1 MCDDETD
8 LDLSFAID
16 SDSVSLSPIGEYQ
29 VLDLEG
35 PVVIVGDAD
44 ASYRV
49 VPTGD
54 ESDESEALR
63 ELSVDE
69 IRAALNEL
77 SDEDDFQ
84 AIVDNCPTNTPLV
97 YDDLDYLT
105 RHLPTA
111 SLQKCQELSEN
122 TPFKKELL
130 LQVAYVERQN
140 SLVGHSDN
148 VLEYYLEQRDE
159 IVEKLRSSDEIDS
172 EIERSFFSY
181 LLLAS
186 ALIEELTT
194 ETVLNELFREEAR
207 LDSITEHVR
216 SMGHAKR
223 LQKLCDI
230 QILTGGDHGSLVDV
244 KDRRNNL
251 VHDAQKRAGLDELE
265 SRREVA
271 QILEKT
277 DRCASVLL
285 TISGKNIES
294 VIAKRGCE
302 PYIEHAQSE
311 AVSDTITTWEQEH
324 QEGLSR
330 LRDCERATLE
340 AIRWD
345 VKESNP
351 GNFDIESGFEFDG
364 FADEE
369 LNEILIDFVSDASE
383 AFLDRIDADANESN
397 LDRFDFALM
406 ILLCGEH
413 SYEDIARWLDT
424 DEKYVQRKE
433 NVIAWRASKFEKD
446 LVEEIPRPENPTWP
460 SEVEEDEWDMC

>member
-1 MCDDETD
+1 MGDDTD
-8 LDLSFAID
+8 LDVLFAID
-16 SDSVSLSPIGEYQ
+16 AETVSLSPIGEYQ

-35 PVVIVGDAD
+35 PVVSVGD

-49 VPTGD
+49 VPVGE
-54 ESDESEALR
+54 ESDPSEDVR

-69 IRAALNEL
+69 IRAALSEL
-77 SDEDDFQ
+77 ADNDDFQ
-84 AIVDNCPTNTPLV
+84 SIVDNCPTNTPLV
-97 YDDLDYLT
+97 YDDIDYLT
-105 RHLPTA
+105 RHLPA
-111 SLQKCQELSEN
+111 SSLQKCQNLSES
-122 TPFKKELL
+122 TPFDKELL

-140 SLVGHSDN
+140 SLIGHSDN
-148 VLEYYLEQRDE
+148 VLEYYLEQRAE
-159 IVEKLRSSDEIDS
+159 IAEKLRSADEIDS
-172 EIERSFFSY
+172 EVERSFFSY

-223 LQKLCDI
+223 LEKLCDI
-230 QILTGGDHGSLVDV
+230 QILTGGDHGSLVEV
-244 KDRRNNL
+244 KERRNNL

-294 VIAKRGCE
+294 VIAKRGCD

-311 AVSDTITTWEQEH
+311 AVADTLTTWEQENS
-324 QEGLSR
+324 ERLSR
-330 LRDCERATLE
+330 LHDCERAALE
-340 AIRWD
+340 EIRWD
-345 VKESNP
+345 TEESDPRN
-351 GNFDIESGFEFDG
+351 NITKGFTFDG
-364 FADEE
+364 FDDEE
-369 LNEILIDFVSDASE
+369 VYEILMEFVGDASK
-383 AFLDRIDADANESN
+383 AFLERIDADANESN

-406 ILLCGEH
+406 LLLCAGH

-446 LVEEIPRPENPTWP
+446 LVEEIPRPEDPTWP
-460 SEVEEDEWDMC
+460 SETESDGQNGC

>member
-1 MCDDETD
+1 VGDDTD

-16 SDSVSLSPIGEYQ
+16 AETVSLSPIGEYQ

-35 PVVIVGDAD
+35 PVVIVGDA
-44 ASYRV
+44 SYRV
-49 VPTGD
+49 VPVGE
-54 ESDESEALR
+54 ESDPSEDVR

-69 IRAALNEL
+69 IRAALSEL
-77 SDEDDFQ
+77 ADNDDFQ
-84 AIVDNCPTNTPLV
+84 SIVDNCPTNTPLV
-97 YDDLDYLT
+97 YDDIDYLT
-105 RHLPTA
+105 RHLPTT
-111 SLQKCQELSEN
+111 SLQKCQKLSES
-122 TPFKKELL
+122 TPFEKELL

-148 VLEYYLEQRDE
+148 VLEYYLEQRAE
-159 IVEKLRSSDEIDS
+159 IAEKLRSTDEIDS
-172 EIERSFFSY
+172 DVERSFFSY

-223 LQKLCDI
+223 LEKLCDI
-230 QILTGGDHGSLVDV
+230 QILTGGDHGSLVEV
-244 KDRRNNL
+244 KERRNNL

-271 QILEKT
+271 QILEQT

-311 AVSDTITTWEQEH
+311 AVADTITTWEQENP
-324 QEGLSR
+324 ERLSR
-330 LRDCERATLE
+330 LHDCERAALE
-340 AIRWD
+340 EIRWD
-345 VKESNP
+345 TEGGDP
-351 GNFDIESGFEFDG
+351 GNNITGGFTFDG
-364 FADEE
+364 FDDEE
-369 LNEILIDFVSDASE
+369 LYEILMEFVGDASQ

-397 LDRFDFALM
+397 LDRFDFAVM
-406 ILLCGEH
+406 VLLCAGH
-413 SYEDIARWLDT
+413 SYEEIARWLDT

-433 NVIAWRASKFEKD
+433 NVIAWRASQFEKD
-446 LVEEIPRPENPTWP
+446 LVEEIPRPEGPTWP
-460 SEVEEDEWDMC
+460 SDTESDDQDGC

>member
-1 MCDDETD
+1 MCDDTD
-8 LDLSFAID
+8 LDISFTID

-54 ESDESEALR
+54 ESEQSEDLR

-69 IRAALNEL
+69 IRTALNEL
-77 SDEDDFQ
+77 SDDDDFQ
-84 AIVDNCPTNTPLV
+84 SIIDNCPTNTPLV
-97 YDDLDYLT
+97 YDDIDYLT
-105 RHLPTA
+105 RHLPTT

-159 IVEKLRSSDEIDS
+159 IAEKLRSSDEIDN

-223 LQKLCDI
+223 LQTLCDI

-251 VHDAQKRAGLDELE
+251 VHDAQKRAGLNELE

-271 QILEKT
+271 EILEKT
-277 DRCASVLL
+277 DQCASVLL

-294 VIAKRGCE
+294 VIARRGCS
-302 PYIEHAQSE
+302 PYIDHAQSE
-311 AVSDTITTWEQEH
+311 AIADTIATWEREH
-324 QEGLSR
+324 EDHLK
-330 LRDCERATLE
+330 TLE
-340 AIRWD
+340 SCDRASLEELRWD
-345 VKESNP
+345 VEESSS
-351 GNFDIESGFEFDG
+351 GNYDVTDGFEFDG
-364 FADEE
+364 FDDEE
-369 LNEILIDFVSDASE
+369 LYGILMDFLEGAEE

-413 SYEDIARWLDT
+413 SYEEIARWLDT

-433 NVIAWRASKFEKD
+433 NVIAWRASKFEKE
-446 LVEEIPRPENPTWP
+446 LVEEIPRPEDPTWP
-460 SEVEEDEWDMC
+460 SKAAEDEEDTS

>member
-1 MCDDETD
+1 MGDDTD
-8 LDLSFAID
+8 FDLSFAID
-16 SDSVSLSPIGEYQ
+16 AETVSLSPIGEYQ

-35 PVVIVGDAD
+35 PVVIVGDA
-44 ASYRV
+44 SYRV
-49 VPTGD
+49 VPVGE
-54 ESDESEALR
+54 ESDASEDVR

-69 IRAALNEL
+69 IRAALSEL
-77 SDEDDFQ
+77 ADNDDFQ
-84 AIVDNCPTNTPLV
+84 SIVDNCPTNTPLV
-97 YDDLDYLT
+97 YDDIDYLT
-105 RHLPTA
+105 RHLPTT
-111 SLQKCQELSEN
+111 SLQKCQKLSES
-122 TPFKKELL
+122 TPFEKELL

-148 VLEYYLEQRDE
+148 VLEYYLEQRTE
-159 IVEKLRSSDEIDS
+159 IAEKLRSADEIDS
-172 EIERSFFSY
+172 DVERSFFSY

-223 LQKLCDI
+223 LEKLCDI
-230 QILTGGDHGSLVDV
+230 QILTGGDHGSLVEV
-244 KDRRNNL
+244 KGRRNNL

-271 QILEKT
+271 QILEQT

-311 AVSDTITTWEQEH
+311 AVADTITTWEQENP
-324 QEGLSR
+324 ERLSR
-330 LRDCERATLE
+330 LHDCERATIE
-340 AIRWD
+340 EIRWD
-345 VKESNP
+345 TEESDP
-351 GNFDIESGFEFDG
+351 GNNITEGFTFDG
-364 FADEE
+364 FDDEE
-369 LNEILIDFVSDASE
+369 LYEILMEFVGDASQ

-397 LDRFDFALM
+397 LDRFDFAVM
-406 ILLCGEH
+406 VLLCAGH
-413 SYEDIARWLDT
+413 SYEEIARWLDT

-433 NVIAWRASKFEKD
+433 NVIAWRASQFEKD
-446 LVEEIPRPENPTWP
+446 LVEEIPRPEGPTWP
-460 SEVEEDEWDMC
+460 SDTASDDQDRC

>member
-1 MCDDETD
+1 VGDDTD

-16 SDSVSLSPIGEYQ
+16 SETVSLSPIGEYQ

-35 PVVIVGDAD
+35 PVVIVGDA
-44 ASYRV
+44 SYRV
-49 VPTGD
+49 VPVG
-54 ESDESEALR
+54 EKSDLSEDVR

-77 SDEDDFQ
+77 ADNDDFQ
-84 AIVDNCPTNTPLV
+84 LIVDNCPTNTPLV
-97 YDDLDYLT
+97 YDDIDYLT
-105 RHLPTA
+105 RHLPTN
-111 SLQKCQELSEN
+111 SLQKCQELSES
-122 TPFKKELL
+122 TPLDKELL

-148 VLEYYLEQRDE
+148 VLEYYLEQRAE
-159 IVEKLRSSDEIDS
+159 IAEKLRSTDKIDS
-172 EIERSFFSY
+172 EVERSFFSY

-194 ETVLNELFREEAR
+194 EMVLNELFREEAR

-223 LQKLCDI
+223 LEKLCDI
-230 QILTGGDHGSLVDV
+230 QILTEGDHGSLVEV
-244 KDRRNNL
+244 KERRNNL

-285 TISGKNIES
+285 TISGKDIES

-311 AVSDTITTWEQEH
+311 AVVDTITTWEQEYP
-324 QEGLSR
+324 ERLSR
-330 LRDCERATLE
+330 LHDCERAALE
-340 AIRWD
+340 EIRWD
-345 VKESNP
+345 TEEGDP
-351 GNFDIESGFEFDG
+351 GNNITEGFTFDDFD
-364 FADEE
+364 DEE
-369 LNEILIDFVSDASE
+369 LYEILLEFVDDASK
-383 AFLDRIDADANESN
+383 AFLDRIVADANKSN
-397 LDRFDFALM
+397 LDRFDFAVM
-406 ILLCGEH
+406 VLLCAGH
-413 SYEDIARWLDT
+413 GYEDIARWLDT
-424 DEKYVQRKE
+424 DEKYVRRKE

-446 LVEEIPRPENPTWP
+446 LVEEIPRPEGSIWP
-460 SEVEEDEWDMC
+460 SETESDDQDGC

>member
-1 MCDDETD
+1 MCDDTD
-8 LDLSFAID
+8 FDISFTID
-16 SDSVSLSPIGEYQ
+16 PESVSLSPIGEYQ
-29 VLDLEG
+29 VLDIEG

-54 ESDESEALR
+54 ESEQSDDLR

-69 IRAALNEL
+69 IRTALNEL
-77 SDEDDFQ
+77 SDDDDFQ
-84 AIVDNCPTNTPLV
+84 SIVDNCPTNTPLV
-97 YDDLDYLT
+97 YDDIDYLT
-105 RHLPTA
+105 RHLPTT
-111 SLQKCQELSEN
+111 SLQKCQELSES
-122 TPFKKELL
+122 TPFNKELL

-159 IVEKLRSSDEIDS
+159 TAEKLRSTEEIDS

-230 QILTGGDHGSLVDV
+230 QILTGGDHGALVDV
-244 KDRRNNL
+244 KERRNNL

-271 QILEKT
+271 RILEKT

-294 VIAKRGCE
+294 VIAKRGCA
-302 PYIEHAQSE
+302 PYIDHAQSE
-311 AVSDTITTWEQEH
+311 AVADTIATWEQEH
-324 QEGLSR
+324 QERLSR
-330 LRDCERATLE
+330 LRNCDRATLE

-345 VKESNP
+345 VEESNP
-351 GNFDIESGFEFDG
+351 GNFDIKSGFEFDG

-369 LNEILIDFVSDASE
+369 LDEILTDFVGDASE
-383 AFLDRIDADANESN
+383 AFLDRINADANESN
-397 LDRFDFALM
+397 LDRFDFALL
-406 ILLCGEH
+406 ILLCGGH

-424 DEKYVQRKE
+424 DKKYVQRKE
-433 NVIAWRASKFEKD
+433 NVIAWRASKFEKE
-446 LVEEIPRPENPTWP
+446 LVAEIPPPDGPTWS
-460 SEVEEDEWDMC
+460 SEVETDEEDAC

>member
-1 MCDDETD
+1 MGDDTD

-16 SDSVSLSPIGEYQ
+16 AETVSLSPIGEYQ

-35 PVVIVGDAD
+35 PVVIVGDA
-44 ASYRV
+44 SYRV
-49 VPTGD
+49 VPVG
-54 ESDESEALR
+54 EKSDLSEDVR
-63 ELSVDE
+63 ELGVDE
-69 IRAALNEL
+69 IRAALSEL
-77 SDEDDFQ
+77 ADNDDFQ
-84 AIVDNCPTNTPLV
+84 SIVDNCPTNTPLV
-97 YDDLDYLT
+97 YDDIDYLT
-105 RHLPTA
+105 RHLPTN
-111 SLQKCQELSEN
+111 SLQKCQKLSES
-122 TPFKKELL
+122 TPFDKELL

-148 VLEYYLEQRDE
+148 VLEYYLEQRAE
-159 IVEKLRSSDEIDS
+159 IAEKLRSTDEIDS
-172 EIERSFFSY
+172 DVERSFFSY

-194 ETVLNELFREEAR
+194 ETVLNELFREESR

-223 LQKLCDI
+223 LEKLCDI
-230 QILTGGDHGSLVDV
+230 QILTGGDHGSLVEV
-244 KDRRNNL
+244 KERRNNL

-294 VIAKRGCE
+294 VIAKRGCD

-311 AVSDTITTWEQEH
+311 AVADTITTWEQEYP
-324 QEGLSR
+324 ERLSR
-330 LRDCERATLE
+330 LHDCERAALE
-340 AIRWD
+340 EIRWD
-345 VKESNP
+345 TEESDP
-351 GNFDIESGFEFDG
+351 GNNITEGFTFDG
-364 FADEE
+364 FDNEE
-369 LNEILIDFVSDASE
+369 LYEILMEFVGDASK

-397 LDRFDFALM
+397 LNRFDFALM
-406 ILLCGEH
+406 VLLCAGH
-413 SYEDIARWLDT
+413 SYEDIARWLET

-446 LVEEIPRPENPTWP
+446 LVEEIPRPEGPTWP
-460 SEVEEDEWDMC
+460 SDAETDDQDSC

>member
-1 MCDDETD
+1 VCDDTD
-8 LDLSFAID
+8 LEISFTID
-16 SDSVSLSPIGEYQ
+16 AASVSLSPIGEYR
-29 VLDLEG
+29 VVDIEG
-35 PVVIVGDAD
+35 PVVIVGDGG

-49 VPTGD
+49 VPTGED
-54 ESDESEALR
+54 SEQSEDLR

-69 IRAALNEL
+69 IRTALSEL
-77 SDEDDFQ
+77 SNDDDFQ
-84 AIVDNCPTNTPLV
+84 SIVDNCPTNTPLV
-97 YDDLDYLT
+97 YDDIDYLT
-105 RHLPTA
+105 RHLPTT
-111 SLQKCQELSEN
+111 SLQKCRELSES
-122 TPFKKELL
+122 TIFGKELL

-159 IVEKLRSSDEIDS
+159 IARKLRSSDEIDS

-194 ETVLNELFREEAR
+194 ETVLNELIREEAR
-207 LDSITEHVR
+207 LESITEHVR

-223 LQKLCDI
+223 LQKLCHM
-230 QILTGGDHGSLVDV
+230 QILTVGDHGSLVDV

-251 VHDAQKRAGLDELE
+251 VHDAQKRAGLGELE

-294 VIAKRGCE
+294 VIAKRGCA
-302 PYIEHAQSE
+302 PYIDKAQSE
-311 AVSDTITTWEQEH
+311 AIADTITTWEQEH
-324 QEGLSR
+324 QERLSK
-330 LRDCERATLE
+330 LRECERATLE
-340 AIRWD
+340 DIRWD
-345 VKESNP
+345 VMESNP
-351 GNFDIESGFEFDG
+351 GNFDIERGFDFSG

-369 LNEILIDFVSDASE
+369 LDGILMDFVGDASE

-406 ILLCGEH
+406 MLLCGGH
-413 SYEDIARWLDT
+413 SYEEIARWLDT

-433 NVIAWRASKFEKD
+433 NVIAWRASEFEKG
-446 LVEEIPRPENPTWP
+446 LVEEIPRPDDPTWP
-460 SEVEEDEWDMC
+460 SAVEENEENGC

>member
-1 MCDDETD
+1 MGDDTD

-16 SDSVSLSPIGEYQ
+16 AETVSLSPIGEYQ

-35 PVVIVGDAD
+35 PVVIVGN

-49 VPTGD
+49 VPVGE
-54 ESDESEALR
+54 ESDQSEDVR

-69 IRAALNEL
+69 IRAALSEL
-77 SDEDDFQ
+77 ADNDDFQ
-84 AIVDNCPTNTPLV
+84 SIVDNCPTNTPLV
-97 YDDLDYLT
+97 YDDIDYLT
-105 RHLPTA
+105 RHLPA
-111 SLQKCQELSEN
+111 SSLQKCQDLSES
-122 TPFKKELL
+122 TPFDKELL

-140 SLVGHSDN
+140 SLIGHSDN
-148 VLEYYLEQRDE
+148 VLEYYLEQRAE
-159 IVEKLRSSDEIDS
+159 IAEKLRSADEIDS
-172 EIERSFFSY
+172 EVERSFFSY

-223 LQKLCDI
+223 LEKLCDI
-230 QILTGGDHGSLVDV
+230 QILTGGDHGSLVEV
-244 KDRRNNL
+244 KERRNNL

-294 VIAKRGCE
+294 VIAKRGCD

-311 AVSDTITTWEQEH
+311 AVADTLTTWEQENP
-324 QEGLSR
+324 ERLSR
-330 LRDCERATLE
+330 LHDCERAALE
-340 AIRWD
+340 EIRWD
-345 VKESNP
+345 TEESDPRN
-351 GNFDIESGFEFDG
+351 NITKGFTFNGYD
-364 FADEE
+364 DEE
-369 LNEILIDFVSDASE
+369 VYEILMEFVGDASK

-406 ILLCGEH
+406 LLLCAGH

-446 LVEEIPRPENPTWP
+446 LVEEIPRPEGPTWP
-460 SEVEEDEWDMC
+460 SDTELDG

>member
-1 MCDDETD
+1 MGDDTD

-16 SDSVSLSPIGEYQ
+16 SETVSLSPIGEYQ

-35 PVVIVGDAD
+35 PVVIVGDA
-44 ASYRV
+44 SYRV
-49 VPTGD
+49 VPVG
-54 ESDESEALR
+54 EKSDLSEDVR

-77 SDEDDFQ
+77 ADNDDFQ
-84 AIVDNCPTNTPLV
+84 LIVDNCPTNTPLV
-97 YDDLDYLT
+97 YDDIDYLT
-105 RHLPTA
+105 RHLPTN
-111 SLQKCQELSEN
+111 SLQKCQELSES
-122 TPFKKELL
+122 TPLDKELL

-148 VLEYYLEQRDE
+148 VLEYYLEQRAE
-159 IVEKLRSSDEIDS
+159 IAEKLRSTDKIDS
-172 EIERSFFSY
+172 EVERSFFSY

-194 ETVLNELFREEAR
+194 EMVLNELFREEAR

-223 LQKLCDI
+223 LEKLCDI
-230 QILTGGDHGSLVDV
+230 QILTEGDHGSLVEV
-244 KDRRNNL
+244 KERRNNL

-285 TISGKNIES
+285 TISGKDIES

-311 AVSDTITTWEQEH
+311 AVVDTITTWEQEYP
-324 QEGLSR
+324 ERLSR
-330 LRDCERATLE
+330 LHDCERAALE
-340 AIRWD
+340 EIRWD
-345 VKESNP
+345 TEEGDP
-351 GNFDIESGFEFDG
+351 GNNITEGFTFDDFD
-364 FADEE
+364 DEE
-369 LNEILIDFVSDASE
+369 LYEILLEFVDDASK
-383 AFLDRIDADANESN
+383 AFLDRIVADANKSN
-397 LDRFDFALM
+397 LDRFDFAVM
-406 ILLCGEH
+406 VLLCAGH
-413 SYEDIARWLDT
+413 GYEDIARWLDT
-424 DEKYVQRKE
+424 DEKYVRRKE

-446 LVEEIPRPENPTWP
+446 LVEEIPRPEGSIWP
-460 SEVEEDEWDMC
+460 SETESDDQDGC

>member
-1 MCDDETD
+1 MCGDTD
-8 LDLSFAID
+8 LDISFTID
-16 SDSVSLSPIGEYQ
+16 SESVSLSPIGEYQ

-35 PVVIVGDAD
+35 PVVIVGDED

-54 ESDESEALR
+54 ESEQSEDLR
-63 ELSVDE
+63 ELSVNE
-69 IRAALNEL
+69 IRTALNEL
-77 SDEDDFQ
+77 SDDDDFQ
-84 AIVDNCPTNTPLV
+84 SIVDNCPTNTPLV
-97 YDDLDYLT
+97 YDDIDYLT
-105 RHLPTA
+105 RHLPSS
-111 SLQKCQELSEN
+111 SLQKCQELSES
-122 TPFKKELL
+122 TPFGEELL

-159 IVEKLRSSDEIDS
+159 IAEKLRSIDEIDR

-194 ETVLNELFREEAR
+194 EIVLNELFREEAR

-230 QILTGGDHGSLVDV
+230 QILTGGHHGSLVDV
-244 KDRRNNL
+244 KERRNNL

-265 SRREVA
+265 SRHELA
-271 QILEKT
+271 QVLERT

-294 VIAKRGCE
+294 VIARRACV

-311 AVSDTITTWEQEH
+311 AVADTITTWEQEN
-324 QEGLSR
+324 QERLSR
-330 LRDCERATLE
+330 LHDCERATLKT
-340 AIRWD
+340 IRWD
-345 VKESNP
+345 VEESNP
-351 GNFDIESGFEFDG
+351 GNFDINNGFDFDG
-364 FADEE
+364 FTDED
-369 LNEILIDFVSDASE
+369 LNEILMHFVGDASE

-397 LDRFDFALM
+397 LDRFDFALLV
-406 ILLCGEH
+406 LLSGGH
-413 SYEDIARWLDT
+413 SYEDIARWLNT

-433 NVIAWRASKFEKD
+433 NVIAWRASKFEKE
-446 LVEEIPRPENPTWP
+446 LVKDIPRPEEAVWP
-460 SEVEEDEWDMC
+460 NREATSGDS

>member
-1 MCDDETD
+1 MGDNTD

-16 SDSVSLSPIGEYQ
+16 AETVSLSPIGEYQ

-35 PVVIVGDAD
+35 PVVIVGDA
-44 ASYRV
+44 SYRV
-49 VPTGD
+49 VPVGE
-54 ESDESEALR
+54 ESDLSEDVR

-69 IRAALNEL
+69 IRAALSEL
-77 SDEDDFQ
+77 ADNDDFQ
-84 AIVDNCPTNTPLV
+84 SIVDNCPTNTPLV
-97 YDDLDYLT
+97 YDDIDYLT

-111 SLQKCQELSEN
+111 SLQKCGELSES
-122 TPFKKELL
+122 TPFEKELL

-148 VLEYYLEQRDE
+148 VLEYYLEQRAE
-159 IVEKLRSSDEIDS
+159 IAEKLRSTDEIDS
-172 EIERSFFSY
+172 DVERSFFSY

-194 ETVLNELFREEAR
+194 ETVLNELFREEGR

-223 LQKLCDI
+223 LEKLCDI
-230 QILTGGDHGSLVDV
+230 QILTEGDHGSLVEV
-244 KDRRNNL
+244 KKRRNNL

-294 VIAKRGCE
+294 VIAKRGCD

-311 AVSDTITTWEQEH
+311 AVADTITTWEQEYP
-324 QEGLSR
+324 ERLSR
-330 LRDCERATLE
+330 LHDCEQAALE
-340 AIRWD
+340 KIRWD
-345 VKESNP
+345 TEESDP
-351 GNFDIESGFEFDG
+351 GNNITEGFTFEGFDNEV
-364 FADEE
+364 
-369 LNEILIDFVSDASE
+369 LYEILMEFVGDASK

-397 LDRFDFALM
+397 LDRFDFAVM
-406 ILLCGEH
+406 VLLCAGH
-413 SYEDIARWLDT
+413 SYGDIARWLDT

-433 NVIAWRASKFEKD
+433 NVIAWRASKFEKG
-446 LVEEIPRPENPTWP
+446 LVEEIPRPEDPTWP
-460 SEVEEDEWDMC
+460 SDTESDD

>member
-1 MCDDETD
+1 MGDDTD

-16 SDSVSLSPIGEYQ
+16 SETVSLSPIGEYQ

-35 PVVIVGDAD
+35 PVVIVGDA
-44 ASYRV
+44 SYRV
-49 VPTGD
+49 VPVG
-54 ESDESEALR
+54 EKSDLSENVR

-69 IRAALNEL
+69 IRAALDEL
-77 SDEDDFQ
+77 ADNDDFQ
-84 AIVDNCPTNTPLV
+84 SIVDNCPTNTPLV
-97 YDDLDYLT
+97 YDDINYLT
-105 RHLPTA
+105 HHLPTN
-111 SLQKCQELSEN
+111 SLQKCQELSES
-122 TPFKKELL
+122 TPFDKELL

-148 VLEYYLEQRDE
+148 VLEYYLEQRAE
-159 IVEKLRSSDEIDS
+159 IAEKLRSTDKIDS
-172 EIERSFFSY
+172 EVERSFFSY

-194 ETVLNELFREEAR
+194 EMVLNELFREEAR

-223 LQKLCDI
+223 LEKLCDI
-230 QILTGGDHGSLVDV
+230 QILTEGDHGSLVEV
-244 KDRRNNL
+244 KERRNNL

-285 TISGKNIES
+285 TISGKDIES

-311 AVSDTITTWEQEH
+311 AVVDTITTWEQEYP
-324 QEGLSR
+324 ERLSR
-330 LRDCERATLE
+330 LHDCERAALE
-340 AIRWD
+340 EVRWD
-345 VKESNP
+345 TEEGDP
-351 GNFDIESGFEFDG
+351 GNNITEGFTFDDFD
-364 FADEE
+364 DEE
-369 LNEILIDFVSDASE
+369 LYEILLKFVDDASR
-383 AFLDRIDADANESN
+383 AFLDRIVADANKSN
-397 LDRFDFALM
+397 LDRFDFAVM
-406 ILLCGEH
+406 VLLCAGH
-413 SYEDIARWLDT
+413 GYEDIARWLDT
-424 DEKYVQRKE
+424 DEKYVRRKE

-446 LVEEIPRPENPTWP
+446 LVEEIPRPEGSIWP
-460 SEVEEDEWDMC
+460 SETESDD

>member
-1 MCDDETD
+1 M
-8 LDLSFAID
+8 
-16 SDSVSLSPIGEYQ
+16 SPIGEYQ

-54 ESDESEALR
+54 ESDESEDLR
-63 ELSVDE
+63 ALSVDE
-69 IRAALNEL
+69 IRAALSEL
-77 SDEDDFQ
+77 SDDDDFQ
-84 AIVDNCPTNTPLV
+84 SIVDNCPTNTPLV
-97 YDDLDYLT
+97 YDDIDYLT
-105 RHLPTA
+105 RHLPTT
-111 SLQKCQELSEN
+111 SLQQCKELSED

-159 IVEKLRSSDEIDS
+159 IAEKLRSADEIDS

-251 VHDAQKRAGLDELE
+251 VHDAQTRAGLNELE

-271 QILEKT
+271 DILEQT

-285 TISGKNIES
+285 AISGKNIES

-302 PYIEHAQSE
+302 PYIDHAQSE
-311 AVSDTITTWEQEH
+311 AIADTITTWEREQED
-324 QEGLSR
+324 QLNA
-330 LRDCERATLE
+330 LRSCDRANLE
-340 AIRWD
+340 DLRWD
-345 VKESNP
+345 VEESNP
-351 GNFDIESGFEFDG
+351 GNYDITDG
-364 FADEE
+364 FDFEGFDDQE
-369 LNEILIDFVSDASE
+369 LYNILMHFVEAAEE

-397 LDRFDFALM
+397 LDRFDFALLV
-406 ILLCGEH
+406 LLCGGH

-446 LVEEIPRPENPTWP
+446 LVEEIPRPENPIWP
-460 SEVEEDEWDMC
+460 SEVAEDEGDTC

>member
-1 MCDDETD
+1 MSDDTD
-8 LDLSFAID
+8 LDISFTID
-16 SDSVSLSPIGEYQ
+16 SESVSLSPIGEYQ
-29 VLDLEG
+29 VLDIEG
-35 PVVIVGDAD
+35 PVVIVGDED
-44 ASYRV
+44 AFNRV
-49 VPTGD
+49 VPAGD
-54 ESDESEALR
+54 ESEQSEDLR

-69 IRAALNEL
+69 IRTALNEL
-77 SDEDDFQ
+77 SDNDDFQ
-84 AIVDNCPTNTPLV
+84 LIVDNCPTNTPLV
-97 YDDLDYLT
+97 YDDIDYLT
-105 RHLPTA
+105 RHLPSA
-111 SLQKCQELSEN
+111 SLQKCQELSES
-122 TPFKKELL
+122 TLFEKELL

-159 IVEKLRSSDEIDS
+159 IAEKLRSTNEIDS

-194 ETVLNELFREEAR
+194 EIVLNELFREEAR

-230 QILTGGDHGSLVDV
+230 QILTGGHHGSLVEV
-244 KDRRNNL
+244 KERRNNL
-251 VHDAQKRAGLDELE
+251 VHDAQKRAGLDELD

-285 TISGKNIES
+285 TISGKNIEA
-294 VIAKRGCE
+294 VIAKRACE

-311 AVSDTITTWEQEH
+311 AVADTITTWEQED
-324 QEGLSR
+324 QERLSR
-330 LRDCERATLE
+330 LQDCGRATLE

-345 VKESNP
+345 VEESNP
-351 GNFDIESGFEFDG
+351 GNFDINSGFDFDG
-364 FADEE
+364 FADED
-369 LNEILIDFVSDASE
+369 LDEILMDFVGDASE

-397 LDRFDFALM
+397 LDRFDFALLV
-406 ILLCGEH
+406 LLSGGH
-413 SYEDIARWLDT
+413 SYEDIARWLNT
-424 DEKYVQRKE
+424 DKKYVQRKE
-433 NVIAWRASKFEKD
+433 NVIAWRASKFEKK
-446 LVEEIPRPENPTWP
+446 LVEDIPRPEETVWP
-460 SEVEEDEWDMC
+460 NRQATSEDS